1 MSDKTTFTIF
11 VLASIL
17 FLLTLLFLIESGLI
31 NENFTSLQSQA
42 LLTLTTTNVVKEQE
56 LASNIIQTAKAEI
69 ADAQSDV
76 DKATIIESTA
86 QEQLDRATKELA
98 SRKKNLVDIK
108 TYLVAFIVLP
118 PPPTLLLRFVLELL
132 LVKTP
137 RIS

>member
-17 FLLTLLFLIESGLI
+17 FLLTLLFFIESGI
-31 NENFTSLQSQA
+31 VNENFASLQSQA

-86 QEQLDRATKELA
+86 MEQLTRANAELT

-108 TYLVAFIVLP
+108 TSLTKMFP
-118 PPPTLLLRFVLELL
+118 PGSIDALDSGG
-132 LVKTP
+132 VKP
-137 RIS
+137 MV

>member
-17 FLLTLLFLIESGLI
+17 FLLTLLFFIESGI
-31 NENFTSLQSQA
+31 VNENFASLQSQA

-86 QEQLDRATKELA
+86 MEQLTRANAELT
-98 SRKKNLVDIK
+98 SRKKK
-108 TYLVAFIVLP
+108 FGRY
-118 PPPTLLLRFVLELL
+118 
-132 LVKTP
+132 
-137 RIS
+137 

>member
-17 FLLTLLFLIESGLI
+17 FLLTLLFFIESGLI
-31 NENFTSLQSQA
+31 NENFASLQSQA

-76 DKATIIESTA
+76 DKATIIEATA
-86 QEQLDRATKELA
+86 MEQLTRANSELT

-108 TYLVAFIVLP
+108 ASLTKMFP
-118 PPPTLLLRFVLELL
+118 PGSIEALDSSA
-132 LVKTP
+132 KITP
-137 RIS
+137 MVQ

>member
-11 VLASIL
+11 VLTSIL
-17 FLLTLLFLIESGLI
+17 FLLTTLFFIESGLV
-31 NENFTSLQSQA
+31 NENFASLQSQA

-56 LASNIIQTAKAEI
+56 LAANIIQTAKAEI

-86 QEQLDRATKELA
+86 QEQLDRATQELK

-108 TYLVAFIVLP
+108 TSLTKMFP
-118 PPPTLLLRFVLELL
+118 PGSIEALDAPGKV
-132 LVKTP
+132 TP
-137 RIS
+137 MV